1 MLAPCVGKPRSFAS
15 VSGRSSGPS
24 RRIVHART
32 FAVAAFKVEIDF
44 EGTKH
49 MLDVPDDKT
58 ILEVALDN
66 DLALPHDCK
75 LGVCMTCPAKLVRTC

>member
-1 MLAPCVGKPRSFAS
+1 MLAPCIVKPRAFTS
-15 VSGRSSGPS
+15 VSGRSSRPS
-24 RRIVHART
+24 RPIAHART

-58 ILEVALDN
+58 ILEVALEN
-66 DLALPHDCK
+66 ELELPHDCK
-75 LGVCMTCPAKLVRTC
+75 LGVCMTCPAKLVRAC